1 MKIKILSVIL
11 FLSVFLSCKRDYD
24 FGIDTSPKPV
34 INCVFHPDSIWKIEL
49 TSTPSSL
56 WDYQFNPIEGAK
68 VRISTKSHPI
78 VEMDEFITKDPG
90 YYTSRFEKVPS
101 EPNEPITLQVITNG
115 DTISADSYIPPK
127 PVFEIKLLDL
137 VVTKG
142 DYQTVNG
149 LFFYSIIGKIILK
162 VNTRSTGHLWY
173 AAKLRYRNQMVYGFP
188 GSIHLNEP
196 DTSAWDLL
204 DFYTQYPGAF
214 KTLRRTDGYCLDLS
228 AYVPETDELIFT
240 VRGSVA
246 NLKKEPD
253 FIVLTVTSITDEY
266 LKYNKKIIDQYVAGQ
281 DVFSEPV
288 AVYSNIKGG
297 LGIFSGINSVTD
309 TIRFH

>member
-1 MKIKILSVIL
+1 MKIKILSAIL
-11 FLSVFLSCKRDYD
+11 FLSAFLSCKSGYD

-34 INCVFHPDSIWKIEL
+34 VNCVFHPDSIWKIEL
-49 TSTPSSL
+49 TSTPPSL

-68 VRISTKSHPI
+68 VRISTKSHPP
-78 VEMDEFITKDPG
+78 VEMDEFIAKEPG

-101 EPNEPITLQVITNG
+101 ETNNPITLQVITNG
-115 DTISADSYIPPK
+115 DTISSESYIPPK
-127 PVFEIKLLDL
+127 PVFEIKLLD
-137 VVTKG
+137 VIVTKS
-142 DYQTVNG
+142 DYLTVYG
-149 LFFYSIIGKIILK
+149 LFTYTITGKIILK

-188 GSIHLNEP
+188 GHMHLSEP
-196 DTSAWDLL
+196 DSSAWDVI
-204 DFYTQYPGAF
+204 DFYTRFPGAF

-228 AYVPETDELIFT
+228 AYAPETDELVFT
-240 VRGSVA
+240 VMGSVA
-246 NLKKEPD
+246 NLKEEPD
-253 FIVLTVTSITDEY
+253 FMVLTITSITEEY
-266 LKYNKKIIDQYVAGQ
+266 LKYNKKIVDQYVAGQ

-288 AVYSNIKGG
+288 SVFGNIKGG